1 MIYNLEI
8 LSNNLD
14 YVIGKIIIITEALQ
28 FFTVWYIIPKKGKH
42 MFKETFRSLAV
53 RNYRIWAAGA
63 IVSNTGTWMQR
74 TAQDW
79 LVLTVLTHNNATA
92 VGIVL
97 ALQFGPQFF
106 LLPVN
111 GFAADYFDRRK
122 LLIVTQA
129 SMGLLAL
136 GLGLLTVFEVVKL
149 WHVYIFALLF
159 GCVTAFDTPTRQ
171 TFVSELVTEKDISN
185 AIALNS
191 TSFNA
196 ARMIGPAVA
205 GVMIALVGTGW
216 VFLINAASF
225 GAVLISLWTIKKSEL
240 HLREKVKFSKS
251 GLADGFRYIANRPDL
266 KTILVMFFLIGT
278 FGLNFPIYISTMA
291 VTVFHSGAHEYGILT
306 SIMAIG
312 SVAGALLSASRDKPR
327 VSLIFVSSFVFGS
340 GFILAAMMPTYLL
353 FGLALAVIGISAQT
367 LTTTALGAV
376 QLLTEA
382 HMRGRVLAILFAIS
396 WGGTIIGAPFVGRIA
411 DMFGARWALSV
422 GAASGLLAAAVGLY
436 YLFKYRNMR
445 VRFEAG
451 HIRVS
456 LDTIEH
462 DN

>member
-1 MIYNLEI
+1 MIQTKFSSEEI
-8 LSNNLD
+8 LCSF
-14 YVIGKIIIITEALQ
+14 KQ
-28 FFTVWYIIPKKGKH
+28 FGILSVLKGQH
-42 MFKETFRSLAV
+42 MFKGTFRSLAV
-53 RNYRIWAAGA
+53 RNYRLWAAGA
-63 IVSNTGTWMQR
+63 IVSNIGTWMQR

-79 LVLTVLTHNNATA
+79 LVLTSLTNNNATA

-122 LLIVTQA
+122 LLIATQA

-136 GLGLLTVFEVVKL
+136 GLGLLTVFGAVKL
-149 WHVYIFALLF
+149 WHVYIFALIF
-159 GCVTAFDTPTRQ
+159 GCVTAFDTPARQ

-205 GVMIALVGTGW
+205 GVMISIVGTGW

-225 GAVLISLWTIKKSEL
+225 AAVLFSLWTMKKSEL
-240 HLREKVKFSKS
+240 HLRDKVKFTRS
-251 GLADGFRYIANRPDL
+251 GLADGFRYISSRPDL
-266 KTILVMFFLIGT
+266 KTILLMFFLIGT

-291 VTVFHSGAHEYGILT
+291 VSVFHSGAHEFGLLT
-306 SIMAIG
+306 TIMAVG
-312 SVAGALLSASRDKPR
+312 SVVGALLSASREKPR
-327 VSLIFVSSFVFGS
+327 VSLIFVGAAVFGG
-340 GFILAAMMPTYLL
+340 GFILAAAMPTYLM

-367 LTTTALGAV
+367 FTTTALGAV
-376 QLLTEA
+376 QLLTEP

-411 DMFGARWALSV
+411 DMFGARASLGV

-436 YLFKYRNMR
+436 YLIKYRNMR
-445 VRFEAG
+445 IRFEAG
-451 HIRVS
+451 KISVT

-462 DN
+462 EDKS